1 MPLEWRFMEK
11 SSLKRRLFFCAL
23 EYLIFILI
31 WCIFLTCR
39 VKFTPAKL
47 PAKPC
52 VVVFWHGRLAMMSF
66 AYRRWWLQDFGGKRR
81 GKVIISD
88 HKDGEIIT
96 RVISHFSIGA
106 IRGSSFKGGAR
117 ALIGAF
123 SEIKKGADVII
134 TPDGPRGPLHSVAD
148 GAVSIAQRAS
158 LDVYALNYEASRFWK
173 FKSWDEMILPK
184 PFSRI
189 NFSLSEPLNLA
200 GLSTEAGKEAIA
212 RLLFASAER
221 DAKF

>member
-1 MPLEWRFMEK
+1 MDKL
-11 SSLKRRLFFCAL
+11 SLKKRLFFRAS

-39 VKFTPAKL
+39 VKFTPTKL
-47 PAKPC
+47 PEKPC

-66 AYRRWWLQDFGGKRR
+66 AYRRWWLRDFGKRR
-81 GKVIISD
+81 AKVIISD

-96 RVISHFSIGA
+96 RVISHFGIGA

-117 ALIGAF
+117 ALMGAIK
-123 SEIKKGADVII
+123 EIKSGTDVII

-148 GAVSIAQRAS
+148 GAVILAQRLN
-158 LDVYALNYEASRFWK
+158 LDIYALNYEASSFWK
-173 FKSWDEMILPK
+173 FRSWDEMVLPK

-189 NFSLSEPLNLA
+189 NYSLSAPLNLT
-200 GLSTEAGKEAIA
+200 GLSLDAGKEAI
-212 RLLFASAER
+212 RQLLFASAEQ
-221 DAKF
+221 DVKF